1 MINRDRVDNVTV
13 HYVGNQTFTTKEEIQ
28 DQIHEAYFALLDISY
43 WDQADILSSD
53 EFLTMWHEIESS
65 NRLHQLTVS
74 LKLNERGLED
84 GNKASTDY
92 VVAMCADMIG
102 LDSLILDIDDTL
114 VRIISMHETTLTAQ
128 SDLSQWCRYE
138 SLIFYFQIIHCFQC

>member
-1 MINRDRVDNVTV
+1 MIKVAQNYRHFFPKMDKILAKNR
-13 HYVGNQTFTTKEEIQ
+13 HIWSLC
-28 DQIHEAYFALLDISY
+28 HEAYYALLNISH
-43 WDQADILSSD
+43 WDQADIPALD
-53 EFLTMWHEIESS
+53 EFLIMWHEIESS

-102 LDSLILDIDDTL
+102 LDSLILDIDNTQ
-114 VRIISMHETTLTAQ
+114 VRIVSIHETTLTAK
-128 SDLSQWCRYE
+128 SELSEWCR
-138 SLIFYFQIIHCFQC
+138 